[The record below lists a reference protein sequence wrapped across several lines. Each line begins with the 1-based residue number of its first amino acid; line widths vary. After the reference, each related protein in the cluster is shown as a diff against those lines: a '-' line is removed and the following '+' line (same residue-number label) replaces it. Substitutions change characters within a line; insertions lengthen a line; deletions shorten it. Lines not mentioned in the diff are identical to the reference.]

1 MNSESIQPVYRDT
14 NLQLLFGVT
23 LIAIMGVASIA
34 PVLPVVIEQFAISKQ
49 QVSWLITVFTFPGV
63 FLTPFMGILADRW
76 GRKRILVPSLFIF
89 SLAGTACA
97 FADSFQ
103 YLVILRFF
111 QGVGAAAIGSLNIT
125 IIGDLYSGNR
135 RASALG
141 YNGSVLS
148 IGTAGYPILGGALA
162 TWGWNYPFFLPVLA
176 IPIGLMI
183 LFFLKN
189 PEPRSE
195 DKLLRYLKET
205 AKSLK
210 RRNVVAVFIASVLI
224 FIILYGANL
233 TYFPILLGHTF
244 GASSLVTGLILS
256 SVSITTAIASSQMG
270 RLSRHISQKKIL
282 LLACLLF
289 FSAMMII
296 PFIPSLWGF
305 ILPTMIFGAAMGIGM
320 PSIQTLLAGLA
331 PLEQR
336 AAFMSMN
343 GMVLRLGQTLG
354 PPVMTAVFAVAGMD
368 GVFFTGAFLALVMVG
383 ALYGLFR

>member
-183 LFFLKN
+183 LFF
-189 PEPRSE
+189 
-195 DKLLRYLKET
+195 
-205 AKSLK
+205 
-210 RRNVVAVFIASVLI
+210 
-224 FIILYGANL
+224 
-233 TYFPILLGHTF
+233 
-244 GASSLVTGLILS
+244 
-256 SVSITTAIASSQMG
+256 
-270 RLSRHISQKKIL
+270 
-282 LLACLLF
+282 
-289 FSAMMII
+289 
-296 PFIPSLWGF
+296 
-305 ILPTMIFGAAMGIGM
+305 
-320 PSIQTLLAGLA
+320 
-331 PLEQR
+331 
-336 AAFMSMN
+336 
-343 GMVLRLGQTLG
+343 
-354 PPVMTAVFAVAGMD
+354 
-368 GVFFTGAFLALVMVG
+368 
-383 ALYGLFR
+383 